1 MQHGLINDVN
11 IRVVRETRTR
21 LRAVVKAR
29 ANFTTIFDTNRNRI
43 NNNKKRRRVSPTRA
57 RGAGG
62 AGKTRDITEIIKQV
76 SQVFP
81 GCAPSAANQFLA
93 AARCFAINA
102 RKSVTKSFHNV
113 IFIEHIERCNA
124 AIVLS
129 LLSLVVK
136 KKKILSSERFYYVS
150 MREMLQAGLP
160 PKKEIAFAAPPPA
173 TCRPRFNSINA

>member
-1 MQHGLINDVN
+1 MKNILINNVN
-11 IRVVRETRTR
+11 IRVVRETRNG
-21 LRAVVKAR
+21 LQAAVKAS
-29 ANFTTIFDTNRNRI
+29 AIFIAAFDTTRTRI

-136 KKKILSSERFYYVS
+136 KKKNTIE
-150 MREMLQAGLP
+150 
-160 PKKEIAFAAPPPA
+160 
-173 TCRPRFNSINA
+173 